1 MTVLIY
7 VDSRPLLC
15 SLNELIE
22 GKPYTLDGQFIDAF
36 GQVRYILSRNG
47 WPLFESYPAHLFLT
61 EAEDKM
67 MTDLIFELGKQPF
80 L

>member
-1 MTVLIY
+1 MRLIC

-22 GKPYTLDGQFIDAF
+22 GRTYYIEEEMIDEFSGQT
-36 GQVRYILSRNG
+36 RYLLTG
-47 WPLFESYPAHLFLT
+47 LCCSYPAHLFLT

>member
-1 MTVLIY
+1 MTRLIC

-22 GKPYTLDGQFIDAF
+22 GRSYYIEEEMIDEFSGQT
-36 GQVRYILSRNG
+36 RYLLTG
-47 WPLFESYPAHLFLT
+47 LCCSYPAHLFLT

-67 MTDLIFELGKQPF
+67 MTDLIFETLKTPII
-80 L
+80 